1 MVAKGA
7 AQLSTN
13 KPRSKNCRS
22 RTVPFS
28 FLRYFFGSGAVVL
41 HSFTSTQ
48 SQERRRWRGLRSPPR
63 RRVARALRIA
73 PPASSPPI
81 GGETVTT
88 DCSPSTE
95 ADDICKSLE
104 RAVLKYFPA
113 LAWRRSVSTNCSQS
127 AEAED
132 ICTSLERA
140 VLKFF
145 AGPIEN
151 VDTFLFAEGDDSAVG
166 DLQTACLP
174 RPPTATDSQ
183 LTLFSA
189 ES

>member
-1 MVAKGA
+1 MVEHFFKIAREQTAK
-7 AQLSTN
+7 Q
-13 KPRSKNCRS
+13 NCRS

-28 FLRYFFGSGAVVL
+28 FLHYFFRFGCSATALVYFDSVTRETAMAWL
-41 HSFTSTQ
+41 AFTP
-48 SQERRRWRGLRSPPR
+48 SQTRCPCAADRSPC
-63 RRVARALRIA
+63 VIA
-73 PPASSPPI
+73 TI

-88 DCSPSTE
+88 DCSPSAE

-104 RAVLKYFPA
+104 CAVLKYFPA

-174 RPPTATDSQ
+174 RPPTATDFQ